1 MSCICQYIAGS
12 LASMNDNEEP
22 IGFPLP
28 NTNENDAMSAPGNAS
43 AEPVT
48 DDAKISICVSEMA
61 DCRAENW
68 LLKKKVEEHETTI
81 QNLEHL
87 LTTVMDKQHQM
98 LADVFQLRQRNQE
111 LQTECNL
118 QREYH
123 TMERNALV
131 KELCHLKCLHMYEQ
145 GNDEHDSSDSDGRE
159 DEDEKPLETDE
170 EEYSEDEEIGSE
182 DELSVDSS
190 GDSTASSSALSS
202 PDDSL
207 CSCDSDSGEREDD
220 DELDSLNEIEDSTE
234 SESD

>member
-12 LASMNDNEEP
+12 LASMNENEEP

-28 NTNENDAMSAPGNAS
+28 NASENDAMPAPGNAS

-61 DCRAENW
+61 DCRTENW
-68 LLKKKVEEHETTI
+68 LLKKKVQEHEVTI

-131 KELCHLKCLHMYEQ
+131 KELCHLKCLHMYAKGYE
-145 GNDEHDSSDSDGRE
+145 EVESSDSDGPD
-159 DEDEKPLETDE
+159 DEDEEELESDE
-170 EEYSEDEEIGSE
+170 EEYSEDGEIGSE
-182 DELSVDSS
+182 DEMSDDSS
-190 GDSTASSSALSS
+190 GDSIASSSAPSS

-207 CSCDSDSGEREDD
+207 CSNDSDSDEREDD
-220 DELDSLNEIEDSTE
+220 DELDSLNEMEDSIE